1 MRKINGAI
9 WTLAIGLLPITTI
22 GQIENYPIK
31 DYKLPVIKRTSLDL
45 GFSTA
50 SDGLTGNVKGEPVE
64 KATNS
69 NFSFSGQGNASWNYY
84 YQSPKWQTSSYATS
98 SIRGQVRTNSKE
110 DQSNKNNT
118 DNSSLSTLLFVSNSS
133 LYYFRKNLFTS
144 FSPHGGINYGRGKS
158 SIKYK
163 DNTGTTIIDNDHYYN
178 YTTSYAGLGFG
189 VGYGRIEPVGD
200 AHKMVFTL
208 LDLKKRGSLLRE
220 PSTEEITQISQK
232 LSSLEN
238 ERYFDSREHTVKE
251 VTLLDSLITSM
262 GLTNRGDIKTATTLY
277 DNLSYAYTPSRYSGF
292 RIMVKPLVGYSN
304 STDKQ
309 TGIEKFN
316 THQTTIGANANL
328 TYETPINIYWQ
339 RSINLNAS
347 YTDQTID
354 CKNVSPA
361 NKYKESEIKL
371 SGGYGY
377 YPNTRTNLNFTLGG
391 RYRNIDSD
399 ETYNGMPVGLKYGE
413 VFANGS
419 LYYYLSPKV
428 RIDAS
433 AQLAYK
439 TNIDANANFVYN
451 SELQFDKNAYDKFT
465 TKEFSY
471 GFSAKLTYAI
481 F

>member
-45 GFSTA
+45 GFSTN
-50 SDGLTGNVKGEPVE
+50 SSGLNGNVKGDPTG

-84 YQSPKWQTSSYATS
+84 YQSPKWQRTSYASS
-98 SIRGQVRTNSKE
+98 SIQGNATGSKSKQANE
-110 DQSNKNNT
+110 DNR
-118 DNSSLSTLLFVSNSS
+118 DYSSLYTSFSFSNHS
-133 LYYFRKNLFTS
+133 LYYFSEKLFTS
-144 FSPHGGINYGRGKS
+144 FHPYGGVNYDRGKS
-158 SIKYK
+158 SNKYI
-163 DNTGTTIIDNDHYYN
+163 DNTASIIIDNDHYYN
-178 YTTSYAGLGFG
+178 NIASYIGLGLG
-189 VGYGRIEPVGD
+189 LGYGRIEPVSD
-200 AHKMVFTL
+200 AHNMVFTL
-208 LDLKKRGSLLRE
+208 LDLKKSGNLLRE
-220 PSTEEITQISQK
+220 PTTEEITVISQK
-232 LSSLEN
+232 ISSLKN
-238 ERYFDSREHTVKE
+238 ERYFDDRVHKIRE
-251 VTLLDSLITSM
+251 VTILDSLLNTM
-262 GLTNRGDIKTATTLY
+262 GLTTRGDIGVSTTLY
-277 DNLSYAYTPSRYSGF
+277 DNLNYAYVPSRYSGIQF
-292 RIMVKPLVGYSN
+292 WAEPRISYYNNTS
-304 STDKQ
+304 KQ
-309 TGIEKFN
+309 TEIDRVN
-316 THQTTIGANANL
+316 SHQLVLGANANL

-339 RSINLNAS
+339 RSINFSTS
-347 YTDQTID
+347 YADQTID
-354 CKNVSPA
+354 SKNESPTS
-361 NKYKESEIKL
+361 KYKVSEIQL

-377 YPNTRTNLNFTLGG
+377 YPNTRTNFNIRVGG

-399 ETYNGMPVGLKYGE
+399 ETINGKSYGLKYGE

-439 TNIDANANFVYN
+439 TNVDSN
-451 SELQFDKNAYDKFT
+451 SNLYYSNLNFDKNAYDIFT

-471 GFSAKLTYAI
+471 GFVAKLTYAI